1 MQKVP
6 AQGATIGK
14 LGRVIVLAFLGLGA
28 TGETG
33 ASAAETWIRP
43 VLPESVVK
51 AAPTARR
58 GGRAARSA
66 SPVRPVPFPTAVS
79 GDTSFVELT
88 TGESYPRPS
97 SAVPPERIERSF
109 ARLGEGRPMPLT
121 GARVDGPLTR
131 LEATWLGQGL
141 ATLGLLLVPEG
152 RTIEP
157 AAFETFLREAG
168 ARDALALRGKK
179 KETKKPARVVTIE
192 SARAFAGVV
201 APPRATRTAD
211 PAAGRDEALGLPL
224 ELVAG
229 GSPLTLRAGDVLT
242 ATLLLDGR
250 PLAGALVR
258 ALVPG
263 AEAPLA
269 AATDAHGVISIPLE
283 REGRLLLAAASV
295 RRTEKADRTRG
306 EIWKKA
312 DWEIRRTTL
321 DLRVLPKAST
331 KAAPAPKGK
340 RPPAKK
346 KPR

>member
-1 MQKVP
+1 MRREP
-6 AQGATIGK
+6 TREATIGR
-14 LGRVIVLAFLGLGA
+14 LGRVIALVCLWLGA
-28 TGETG
+28 TG
-33 ASAAETWIRP
+33 ASAAETWLHP
-43 VLPESVVK
+43 VLPESVAR
-51 AAPTARR
+51 AAPAARR
-58 GGRAARSA
+58 GGRAAR
-66 SPVRPVPFPTAVS
+66 PVPPARPAPFPTAVS
-79 GDTSFVELT
+79 GETSFVEVT
-88 TGESYPRPS
+88 TGASYPEPS
-97 SAVPPERIERSF
+97 SAIPPEKIERSF

-121 GARVDGPLTR
+121 AARVDGPLTR

-141 ATLGLLLVPEG
+141 ATLGLLLVPEAQ
-152 RTIEP
+152 TFEA
-157 AAFETFLREAG
+157 AAFEAFLRESG
-168 ARDALALRGKK
+168 ARDAIALRAKK

-258 ALVPG
+258 ALAPG
-263 AEAPLA
+263 ALA
-269 AATDAHGVISIPLE
+269 ALEAETDALGTASIPLE
-283 REGRLLLAAASV
+283 REGRLLLSAASV
-295 RRTEKADRTRG
+295 RRTEKADRARG

-312 DWEIRRTTL
+312 DWEVRRTTL
-321 DLRVLPKAST
+321 ELLVLPKVPP

-340 RPPAKK
+340 RPPAKA

>member
-1 MQKVP
+1 MQRKP
-6 AQGATIGK
+6 ARGATIGR
-14 LGRVIVLAFLGLGA
+14 LGRVIALVSLGLGA
-28 TGETG
+28 TGAT
-33 ASAAETWIRP
+33 ADETWLRP
-43 VLPESVVK
+43 VLPAAVVK
-51 AAPTARR
+51 AAPAARR
-58 GGRAARSA
+58 GGRPA
-66 SPVRPVPFPTAVS
+66 RPVPPARPAPFPTAVS

-88 TGESYPRPS
+88 VGDRYPEPG
-97 SAVPPERIERSF
+97 SAVLPERIERAF

-121 GARVDGPLTR
+121 GARVEGPLTR

-141 ATLGLLLVPEG
+141 ATLGLLLAPEG
-152 RTIEP
+152 RTVEA

-168 ARDALALRGKK
+168 AREALALRARK

-229 GSPLTLRAGDVLT
+229 GSPLALRAGDVLT
-242 ATLLLDGR
+242 ATLLVDGR

-258 ALVPG
+258 ALGPG
-263 AEAPLA
+263 AEAIPA
-269 AATDAHGVISIPLE
+269 AETDAHGAVSIPLGH
-283 REGRLLLAAASV
+283 EGRLLLAAASV
-295 RRTEKADRTRG
+295 RRTEKADRARG

-312 DWEIRRTTL
+312 DWEVRRTTL
-321 DLRVLPKAST
+321 ELLVLPKAPP

-340 RPPAKK
+340 RPPVKK
-346 KPR
+346 

>member
-1 MQKVP
+1 MRREP
-6 AQGATIGK
+6 TREATIGR
-14 LGRVIVLAFLGLGA
+14 LGRVIALVWLWLGA
-28 TGETG
+28 TGAT
-33 ASAAETWIRP
+33 AAQTWLHP

-51 AAPTARR
+51 AAPAPRR
-58 GGRAARSA
+58 GGRAARPA
-66 SPVRPVPFPTAVS
+66 PPARPAPFPTAAS
-79 GDTSFVELT
+79 GETSFVEVT
-88 TGESYPRPS
+88 TGEGYPEPG
-97 SAVPPERIERSF
+97 SAVPPEKIERSF

-141 ATLGLLLVPEG
+141 ASLGLLLVPEG
-152 RTIEP
+152 RTVEA
-157 AAFETFLREAG
+157 AAFETFLRESG
-168 ARDALALRGKK
+168 AREALALRAKK
-179 KETKKPARVVTIE
+179 KETRKPARVVTIE
-192 SARAFAGVV
+192 SARAFAGIV

-224 ELVAG
+224 ELVTG

-258 ALVPG
+258 ALAPG
-263 AEAPLA
+263 AEAALEA
-269 AATDAHGVISIPLE
+269 ETDAHGTASIPLE
-283 REGRLLLAAASV
+283 REGRLLLSAAAV

-312 DWEIRRTTL
+312 DWEVRRTTL
-321 DLRVLPKAST
+321 ELLVLPKAPP
-331 KAAPAPKGK
+331 KAAPAPTGK

-346 KPR
+346 PPR

>member
-1 MQKVP
+1 MRREP
-6 AQGATIGK
+6 ARRATIGR
-14 LGRVIVLAFLGLGA
+14 LGRAVVLVTASLGNGA
-28 TGETG
+28 I
-33 ASAAETWIRP
+33 AAETWIHP

-51 AAPTARR
+51 AAPAARR
-58 GGRAARSA
+58 GGRAARPA
-66 SPVRPVPFPTAVS
+66 PPVRPAPFPTAVS
-79 GDTSFVELT
+79 GETSFVEVT
-88 TGESYPRPS
+88 TGGSYPEPS
-97 SAVPPERIERSF
+97 SAVPPEKIERSF

-152 RTIEP
+152 RTVEP
-157 AAFETFLREAG
+157 VAFEAFLRESG
-168 ARDALALRGKK
+168 ARDAIALRAKK
-179 KETKKPARVVTIE
+179 KETKKPARVVSIE

-258 ALVPG
+258 ALAPG
-263 AEAPLA
+263 AEAA
-269 AATDAHGVISIPLE
+269 REAETDAHGTASIPLE

-295 RRTEKADRTRG
+295 RRTEKADRARG

-312 DWEIRRTTL
+312 DWEVRQTTL
-321 DLRVLPKAST
+321 ELLVLPKAPP

-340 RPPAKK
+340 RPPVKK

>member
-1 MQKVP
+1 MRRKP
-6 AQGATIGK
+6 AWGARIGNP
-14 LGRVIVLAFLGLGA
+14 GRVIALVFLALAPAGAAGA
-28 TGETG
+28 TGAT
-33 ASAAETWIRP
+33 TWLHP

-51 AAPTARR
+51 AAPAARR
-58 GGRAARSA
+58 GGRTARPA
-66 SPVRPVPFPTAVS
+66 PPARPAPYPTAVS
-79 GDTSFVELT
+79 GDTSFVEAT
-88 TGESYPRPS
+88 TGESYPEPS
-97 SAVPPERIERSF
+97 SAVPPEKIERAF

-141 ATLGLLLVPEG
+141 ATLGLLLVPEAQ
-152 RTIEP
+152 TIEA

-168 ARDALALRGKK
+168 AREALALRARK
-179 KETKKPARVVTIE
+179 KEAKKPARVVAIG

-229 GSPLTLRAGDVLT
+229 GSPLMLRAGDVLA
-242 ATLLLDGR
+242 ATLLSDGR

-258 ALVPG
+258 AFAPG
-263 AEAPLA
+263 ANAALEAE
-269 AATDAHGVISIPLE
+269 TDAHGTASIPLE
-283 REGRLLLAAASV
+283 REGRLLLSAAAV

-312 DWEIRRTTL
+312 DWEVRRTTL
-321 DLRVLPKAST
+321 ELLVLPKAPP

>member
-1 MQKVP
+1 MRRNP
-6 AQGATIGK
+6 ARGATIGR
-14 LGRVIVLAFLGLGA
+14 LVRVIVFVSLGLGA
-28 TGETG
+28 TGAT
-33 ASAAETWIRP
+33 AAETWLRP
-43 VLPESVVK
+43 VLPETVVK
-51 AAPTARR
+51 AAPAARR
-58 GGRAARSA
+58 GGRAAR
-66 SPVRPVPFPTAVS
+66 PVPPARPAPFPTAVS

-88 TGESYPRPS
+88 VGDRYPEPG
-97 SAVPPERIERSF
+97 SAVPPERIERAF

-121 GARVDGPLTR
+121 GAKADGPVTR

-141 ATLGLLLVPEG
+141 ATLGLLLAPEG
-152 RTIEP
+152 RTVEA

-168 ARDALALRGKK
+168 AREALALRART
-179 KETKKPARVVTIE
+179 KETKKPARVVTSE

-229 GSPLTLRAGDVLT
+229 ESPLTLRTGDVLT

-258 ALVPG
+258 ALAPG
-263 AEAPLA
+263 ADSALEAE
-269 AATDAHGVISIPLE
+269 TDAHGAASIPLE
-283 REGRLLLAAASV
+283 REGRLLLSAASV

-312 DWEIRRTTL
+312 DWEVRRTTL
-321 DLRVLPKAST
+321 ELLVLPKAPP